1 MIIKIEKEIAEPQP
15 NPYYDHK
22 GRIGVWNLFHYKLP
36 NRVCFFN
43 IFLKGADMHNVN
55 IGVDLHKH
63 QFTCYFLK
71 ENVGKYE
78 KFSTDTAGIN
88 QFKFFV
94 NTIKSE
100 GYNVKIAVESTG
112 NTRYFKNAI
121 EKLGVKVIIVNT
133 LRFKVVNE
141 SVNKTDKRD
150 AKTIAEFLAKDMLPE
165 VHLSSERSE
174 QLKRLLNSRKIIVDS
189 RVKLKNQ
196 IHGILLSMGIITKA
210 GQLNSKK
217 GRNNLLSKIQDDIN
231 KMIIA
236 TIIESINTFDEQVK
250 KIEIKLEEL
259 TSNDRVVDILQSIPG
274 TGKISSATVRAYI
287 DDIRRF
293 SHYNKLSSYCG
304 LVPRVKCSDEKK
316 YYGPITK
323 RGPVELR
330 TALIQMVLGLI
341 RSKKEY
347 NSRLMVFY
355 RNIKRYKGS
364 GKALVATA
372 RKLTK
377 VIWTLLSKD
386 EEFDSSKLTVLDDNI
401 INKSFNAA

>member
-1 MIIKIEKEIAEPQP
+1 M
-15 NPYYDHK
+15 NT
-22 GRIGVWNLFHYKLP
+22 
-36 NRVCFFN
+36 
-43 IFLKGADMHNVN
+43 VN

-63 QFTCYFLK
+63 QFTCCFLQK
-71 ENVGKYE
+71 KDASYQQF
-78 KFSTDTAGIN
+78 KTDSEGME

-94 NTIKSE
+94 TTIKSK
-100 GYNVKIAVESTG
+100 GYHVKIAVESTG
-112 NTRYFKNAI
+112 NTRFFKNEI

-150 AKTIAEFLAKDMLPE
+150 AKTIAEFLQKDMLPE
-165 VHLSSERSE
+165 VHLSSEYSE
-174 QLKRLLNSRKIIVDS
+174 QLKRLIKSRKILVDS
-189 RVKLKNQ
+189 RVRLKNQ
-196 IHGILLSMGIITKA
+196 IHGTMLGLGITTKS
-210 GQLNSKK
+210 GELTSKK
-217 GRNNLLSKIQDDIN
+217 GRANLLMKIHDESY
-231 KMIIA
+231 KMIVE
-236 TIIESINTFDEQVK
+236 TIIESISSLDEQ
-250 KIEIKLEEL
+250 IKLIEKRIEEF
-259 TSNDRVVDILQSIPG
+259 TKDDRIVEILKSIPG

-287 DDIRRF
+287 DDIKRF

-304 LVPRVKCSDEKK
+304 LVPRVKCSDQSE

-347 NSRLMVFY
+347 NSRLMVSY
-355 RNIKRYKGS
+355 RNIKKYKGS

-386 EEFDSSKLTVLDDNI
+386 EEYDSSKLAASVPVGVSDYTYAV
-401 INKSFNAA
+401 IN